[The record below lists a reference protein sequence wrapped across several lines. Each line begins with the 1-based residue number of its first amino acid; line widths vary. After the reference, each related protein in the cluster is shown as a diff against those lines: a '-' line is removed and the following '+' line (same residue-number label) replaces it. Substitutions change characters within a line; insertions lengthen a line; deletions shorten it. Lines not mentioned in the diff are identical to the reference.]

1 MLRPTIR
8 RINWL
13 LAILLTAVVVLTSV
27 LVTTNSRLHR
37 VEAQVA
43 GGIQVAGSIIVLGAG
58 PHSIGGMPNPAAQ
71 LMLTG
76 PFTGVND
83 AVAFFI
89 NSTIT
94 LPPGGSSFH
103 VELQPRIVRA
113 ASGNHPSI
121 SGLLVDSPI
130 ITGGAATVTDAITLV
145 VGAAPVGVGT
155 INRTAR
161 FGVGSVEFQGVG
173 GHSFGG
179 VGDETAQLYLRGSLA
194 GGNQGLIV
202 ATTFNPVANASSYG
216 VGTGIT
222 INKAASGTHANFD
235 GAFFQPPVVGAGAAQ
250 LTNASTVKI
259 TGAPTGAT
267 NNYALWIAGGPTRIQ
282 GLGSFTSEDKYITV
296 DTNGNLHVSAIGPG
310 R

>member
-1 MLRPTIR
+1 
-8 RINWL
+8 
-13 LAILLTAVVVLTSV
+13 
-27 LVTTNSRLHR
+27 
-37 VEAQVA
+37 
-43 GGIQVAGSIIVLGAG
+43 
-58 PHSIGGMPNPAAQ
+58 MPNPAAQ

-94 LPPGGSSFH
+94 LPPGGSSFY

-155 INRTAR
+155 VNRTAR
-161 FGVGSVEFQGVG
+161 FGVGSIEIQGVG
-173 GHSFGG
+173 GHMIGSGG
-179 VGDETAQLYLRGSLA
+179 AAVDASTVQLYMMGNLV
-194 GGNQGLIV
+194 GGNQGLLTI
-202 ATTFNPVANASSYG
+202 TTFNPVAGADAFG
-216 VGTGIT
+216 IGTGIT